1 MSKELNQKVELMNN
15 SINLQEEKLQ
25 HPYGFEYTSSDDGRI
40 IVSESERLRFTKTK
54 NIMFEGEDDEGY
66 PIVIE
71 NFTDCIKNG
80 GKFYQIDMFGRS
92 EDVSLEDL
100 IEFIKKNYQW

>member
-1 MSKELNQKVELMNN
+1 MNTINTNGESTNN
-15 SINLQEEKLQ
+15 SSNLHQEKLQ
-25 HPYGFEYTSSDDGRI
+25 HPYGFEYTPLEDGRI
-40 IVSESERLRFTKTK
+40 EVSERERLRYTKTK

-80 GKFYQIDMFGRS
+80 GTFFQVDMFGSR
-92 EDVSLEDL
+92 EDVSSEEL
-100 IEFIKKNYQW
+100 IEFIRENYQW